1 MPLFGGRRAVW
12 VKAGSRNFAAAVE
25 AVVAT
30 PPTDC
35 RIVIEAGDLKRN
47 APVRAICEKAKCAAV
62 LPCYIDTER
71 DLVRLVDDEMR
82 EAKLSIAPDAR
93 AALVSLIGGD
103 RQASRSEIRKLALY
117 AHGKERVTLD
127 DVVAVVADASA
138 LALDAVVDAAFA
150 GRAPETEAQFSKALS
165 AGTSSGTIMSW
176 ALRYVTQLHKAR
188 VALDAGDDTYAAM
201 RSFIP
206 PIHFRREAKVQTALK
221 AWTAPRLE
229 RAMEP
234 TGGERRST
242 SGAPRR
248 CRMRWRSAHCCSIAS
263 GRCLRAG
270 ETANPLQA
278 AAELAASI
286 VAPVA
291 PAGGRHASI
300 SPCAVEHAAAR
311 TRACAFRRPVLSQ
324 QDRSSWSCRSVPAA
338 RPIVAAR
345 VVSQVVQSGL
355 GQSVVI
361 ENRPGA
367 GGATGTK
374 SVAAADPDGYTMLIG
389 TSATLGV
396 VPALVKNP
404 GYDPIKSFAPV
415 AKISDSTTILIVPT
429 NFPANSVAEL
439 VAYAKANPGKLSYSS
454 AGYGNQTQLAAELLL
469 ARAGIKAVHVPY
481 KSGAEMV
488 TAVLSEQV
496 QMTFPDVSILLPLI
510 RRRRSRRS
518 PSPARRGIRS
528 FRTCRPWPRAASPDY
543 VTTFWTGVIVPA
555 GTPPDIVNKL
565 NAAINDGL
573 KSQLVHDSL
582 GKAGAQPAS
591 GSPQDF
597 GKFIADETRKW
608 AAIAQTA
615 GIAPQ

>member
-1 MPLFGGRRAVW
+1 
-12 VKAGSRNFAAAVE
+12 
-25 AVVAT
+25 
-30 PPTDC
+30 
-35 RIVIEAGDLKRN
+35 
-47 APVRAICEKAKCAAV
+47 
-62 LPCYIDTER
+62 
-71 DLVRLVDDEMR
+71 
-82 EAKLSIAPDAR
+82 
-93 AALVSLIGGD
+93 
-103 RQASRSEIRKLALY
+103 
-117 AHGKERVTLD
+117 
-127 DVVAVVADASA
+127 
-138 LALDAVVDAAFA
+138 
-150 GRAPETEAQFSKALS
+150 
-165 AGTSSGTIMSW
+165 
-176 ALRYVTQLHKAR
+176 
-188 VALDAGDDTYAAM
+188 
-201 RSFIP
+201 
-206 PIHFRREAKVQTALK
+206 
-221 AWTAPRLE
+221 
-229 RAMEP
+229 
-234 TGGERRST
+234 
-242 SGAPRR
+242 
-248 CRMRWRSAHCCSIAS
+248 
-263 GRCLRAG
+263 
-270 ETANPLQA
+270 
-278 AAELAASI
+278 
-286 VAPVA
+286 
-291 PAGGRHASI
+291 
-300 SPCAVEHAAAR
+300 
-311 TRACAFRRPVLSQ
+311 
-324 QDRSSWSCRSVPAA
+324 
-338 RPIVAAR
+338 

-439 VAYAKANPGKLSYSS
+439 VAYGKANPGKLSYSS

-469 ARAGIKAVHVPY
+469 ARAGIKAVHIPY

-488 TAVLSEQV
+488 NAVLSEQV

-510 RRRRSRRS
+510 QDKKVKALAVTSA
-518 PSPARRGIRS
+518 ARHPQLPDVPTMAESGI
-528 FRTCRPWPRAASPDY
+528 ADY

-573 KSQLVHDSL
+573 KSQLVQDSL
-582 GKAGAQPAS
+582 GKAGAQPAP